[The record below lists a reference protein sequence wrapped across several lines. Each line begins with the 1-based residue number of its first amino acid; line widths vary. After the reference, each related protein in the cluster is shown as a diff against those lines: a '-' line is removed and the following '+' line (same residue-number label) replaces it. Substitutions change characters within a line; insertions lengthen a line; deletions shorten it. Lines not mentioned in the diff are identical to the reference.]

1 MVSYDTDWAPWANF
15 GPLRRF
21 GEGTRASLGEGAN
34 KDKRKEGTESE
45 SIFGPFWLNPN

>member
-21 GEGTRASLGEGAN
+21 GEGTRRWGKEQTRIKEKKVLSLKVSLDRSG
-34 KDKRKEGTESE
+34 
-45 SIFGPFWLNPN
+45 